1 MMQGQF
7 NYSGKGISSSC
18 LTGNQNSID
27 CYRDWLLH
35 IQQIPKDSIVADATG
50 IPQKNICTCKR
61 DLEKARRLWE
71 TEKTLCKQ
79 TSFKAWYLL
88 TNRRNII
95 CSNQLNLF

>member
-7 NYSGKGISSSC
+7 NYPGKGITRSC

-35 IQQIPKDSIVADATG
+35 IQQIAKDSIVVDATG
-50 IPQKNICTCKR
+50 MQQRKISRFKR
-61 DLEKARRLWE
+61 DLEKAGRLWE